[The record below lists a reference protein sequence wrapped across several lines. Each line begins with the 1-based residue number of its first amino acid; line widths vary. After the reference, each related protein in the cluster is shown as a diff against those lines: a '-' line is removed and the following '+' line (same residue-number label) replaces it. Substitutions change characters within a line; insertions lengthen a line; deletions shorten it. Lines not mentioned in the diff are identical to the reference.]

1 MAGNFLQEACMRFS
15 PAASIIVATATVML
29 STTVIAQSTSGTATA
44 PADPAPNYPNRAI
57 RVVVPYPAG
66 GTSDILMRLITQK
79 LTEKWGQQFVIEPRP
94 GAAGLIGTEIVAR
107 AQPDGYTLLAT
118 DMGSVM
124 ISWLSHPKPPFDYL
138 RDLTPVMVVAYS
150 PHVLCVHPSMP
161 VRTPKELI
169 AVAKKRPGELNFA
182 ASLAGAPLMAGIDFA
197 HRAGI
202 RWTYITGRG
211 GMQTIMDVVTGQAD
225 AFFNGMLPTVPH
237 IQSGRLR
244 LLAVSS
250 EKRVASMPDAPT
262 IAESGMPGFLTGSWQ
277 GVMAPA
283 GTPPEIVAKLH
294 MEMSRALAMA
304 DIKQKLAAQ
313 GTDPRYNSPAET
325 SKALQSE
332 RDRLVKLIRE
342 TNFKPGQG

>member
-1 MAGNFLQEACMRFS
+1 MRRITKYCTVALATEVFL
-15 PAASIIVATATVML
+15 ATCAH
-29 STTVIAQSTSGTATA
+29 AQ
-44 PADPAPNYPNRAI
+44 DPATTYPNRAI

-66 GTSDILMRLITQK
+66 GTSDILMRLIGQK
-79 LTEKWGQQFVIEPRP
+79 LTERWNQQIVIEPRP
-94 GAAGLIGTEIVAR
+94 GAAGLIGTEVVAR
-107 AQPDGYTLLAT
+107 AQPDGYTLSAA

-124 ISWLSHPKPPFDYL
+124 ISWLAQPKPAFDYL
-138 RDLTPVMVVAYS
+138 RDLTPVMVIAYS
-150 PHVLCVHPSMP
+150 PHVLCVHPSLP
-161 VRTPKELI
+161 VKSVKELI
-169 AVAKKRPGELNFA
+169 ALAKKRPGELNFA

-202 RWTYITGRG
+202 KWAYITGRG

-250 EKRVASMPDAPT
+250 EQRVAGFPEAPT

-277 GVMAPA
+277 GVLAPA
-283 GTPPEIVAKLH
+283 GTPPEIVARLH
-294 MEMSRALAMA
+294 AEMSRALKMP
-304 DIKQKLAAQ
+304 DLMQKLAAQ
-313 GTDPRYNSPAET
+313 GTEPRYTSPVET
-325 SKALQSE
+325 AKAMLTE

-342 TNFKPGQG
+342 TGFKPGQQ

>member
-1 MAGNFLQEACMRFS
+1 MPFS
-15 PAASIIVATATVML
+15 SAAIHIVATGLAML
-29 STTVIAQSTSGTATA
+29 STAVNAQL
-44 PADPAPNYPNRAI
+44 ADFAPNYPNRAI

-94 GAAGLIGTEIVAR
+94 GAAGLIGTEIVSR

-124 ISWLSHPKPPFDYL
+124 ISWLSQAKPSFDYL

-150 PHVLCVHPSMP
+150 PHVLCVHPSLP
-161 VRTPKELI
+161 AKTPKELI
-169 AVAKKRPGELNFA
+169 ALAKQRPGQLNFA

-202 RWTYITGRG
+202 KWAYITGRG

-250 EKRVASMPDAPT
+250 EQRVASMPDAPT

-277 GVMAPA
+277 GVLAPA
-283 GTPPEIVAKLH
+283 NTPSEIVAKLH
-294 MEMSRALAMA
+294 AEMSRALAMA

-313 GTDPRYNSPAET
+313 GTDPRYTPPAET
-325 SKALQSE
+325 GKALLAE

>member
-1 MAGNFLQEACMRFS
+1 MRHLLRVCTILAAANHVLAVS
-15 PAASIIVATATVML
+15 ARAQDPAAT
-29 STTVIAQSTSGTATA
+29 
-44 PADPAPNYPNRAI
+44 YPNRAI
-57 RVVVPYPAG
+57 RVIVPYPAG
-66 GTSDILMRLITQK
+66 GTSDILMRLIGQK
-79 LTEKWGQQFVIEPRP
+79 LTERWNQQIVIETRP
-94 GAAGLIGTEIVAR
+94 GAAGLIGTEVVAR

-124 ISWLSHPKPPFDYL
+124 ISWLSHAKPPFDYL

-150 PHVLCVHPSMP
+150 PHVLCVHPSLP
-161 VRTPKELI
+161 AKTPKEL
-169 AVAKKRPGELNFA
+169 VALAKQRPGQLNFA

-202 RWTYITGRG
+202 KWAYITGRG

-250 EKRVASMPDAPT
+250 DRRVTTFPDVPT

-277 GVMAPA
+277 GVLAPA

-294 MEMSRALAMA
+294 VEISRALKMPEVM
-304 DIKQKLAAQ
+304 QKLAVL
-313 GTDPRYNSPAET
+313 GTEPRYASPGDTAKEM
-325 SKALQSE
+325 QSE
-332 RDRLVKLIRE
+332 RERLLKLIRD
-342 TNFKPGQG
+342 TQFKPGQQ

>member
-1 MAGNFLQEACMRFS
+1 MRHLLRVCTILAAANHVLAVS
-15 PAASIIVATATVML
+15 ARAQDPAAT
-29 STTVIAQSTSGTATA
+29 
-44 PADPAPNYPNRAI
+44 YPNRAI
-57 RVVVPYPAG
+57 RVIVPYPAG
-66 GTSDILMRLITQK
+66 GTSDILMRLIGQK
-79 LTEKWGQQFVIEPRP
+79 LTERWNQQIVIETRP
-94 GAAGLIGTEIVAR
+94 GAAGLIGTEVVAR

-124 ISWLSHPKPPFDYL
+124 ISWLSHAKPPFDYL

-150 PHVLCVHPSMP
+150 PHVLCVHPSLP
-161 VRTPKELI
+161 AKTPKEL
-169 AVAKKRPGELNFA
+169 VALAKQRPGQLNFA

-202 RWTYITGRG
+202 KWAYITGRG

-250 EKRVASMPDAPT
+250 DRRVTTFPDVPT

-277 GVMAPA
+277 GVLAPA

-294 MEMSRALAMA
+294 VEISRALKMPEGM
-304 DIKQKLAAQ
+304 QKLAVL
-313 GTDPRYNSPAET
+313 GTEPRYASPGDTAKEM
-325 SKALQSE
+325 QSE
-332 RDRLVKLIRE
+332 RERLLKLIRDMQ
-342 TNFKPGQG
+342 FKPGQQ